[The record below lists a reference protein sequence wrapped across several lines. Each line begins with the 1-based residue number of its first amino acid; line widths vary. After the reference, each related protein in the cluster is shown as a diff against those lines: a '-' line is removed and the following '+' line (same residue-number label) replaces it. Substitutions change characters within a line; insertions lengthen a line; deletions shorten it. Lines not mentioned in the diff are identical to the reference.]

1 MDNTNDWLASSYHNL
16 LAQFRFVKFCG
27 CFVMIKPMSKP
38 FKLVVNFLFQQL
50 KTQLSIYLIVT
61 ITIRSRKWI
70 FLMSQIQHLTD
81 FKTLKT
87 LIFTEFMLNLHTEFL
102 HFAIF
107 FKGCSGFVEIL
118 THTRDWCFQMLID
131 NGKLYLLDILRYI
144 PLWDFTNQ
152 QGTVWSQ
159 LYPSNNDLLILK
171 TPCEEIRPTSY
182 IYI

>member
-107 FKGCSGFVEIL
+107 L
-118 THTRDWCFQMLID
+118 RDALV
-131 NGKLYLLDILRYI
+131 LLRYWHT
-144 PLWDFTNQ
+144 PETGVFKCWLTMASFT
-152 QGTVWSQ
+152 S
-159 LYPSNNDLLILK
+159 LIF
-171 TPCEEIRPTSY
+171 
-182 IYI
+182 